1 MTKLEEKLIE
11 LGYESD
17 SKYMYCKSLDRCYI
31 LIIIYE
37 NMIINY
43 GVSSTDF
50 ICHNEDID
58 NLQQAYNE
66 MHKDLEVLKEYEN
79 DK

>member
-1 MTKLEEKLIE
+1 MSRLEEKLIE

-17 SKYMYCKSLDRCYI
+17 SKYMYCKNLDRCYI

-58 NLQQAYNE
+58 NLQLAFNE
-66 MHKDLEVLKEYEN
+66 MQKDLAVLKECEE
-79 DK
+79 

>member
-1 MTKLEEKLIE
+1 MTKLEEKLIK
-11 LGYESD
+11 LVYESD
-17 SKYMYCKSLDRCYI
+17 SKYMYCKNLDRCYI

-50 ICHNEDID
+50 ICYNEDID

-66 MHKDLEVLKEYEN
+66 MQKDLEVLKKYER
-79 DK
+79 K